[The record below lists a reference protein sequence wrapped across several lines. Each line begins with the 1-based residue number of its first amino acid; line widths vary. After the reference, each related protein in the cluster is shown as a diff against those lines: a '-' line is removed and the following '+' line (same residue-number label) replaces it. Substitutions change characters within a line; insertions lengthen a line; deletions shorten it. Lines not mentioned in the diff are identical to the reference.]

1 MVPNQ
6 ALETQMAAKSS
17 PGALNNSKSS
27 LGGLNAFKSIPGGP
41 KWVQIKPWRPE
52 WLQNGCNVGL
62 EGANPR
68 KGRFREEI
76 GRREAQGGR
85 GVEL

>member
-1 MVPNQ
+1 
-6 ALETQMAAKSS
+6 MAAKSS

-85 GVEL
+85 GFEL

>member
-1 MVPNQ
+1 
-6 ALETQMAAKSS
+6 MAAKSS
-17 PGALNNSKSS
+17 PGAVNNSKSS

-52 WLQNGCNVGL
+52 WLQNSSNVGL

-68 KGRFREEI
+68 NCRFREEI
-76 GRREAQGGR
+76 GRREVQGGR
-85 GVEL
+85 GGRGGR

>member
-1 MVPNQ
+1 
-6 ALETQMAAKSS
+6 MAAKSS
-17 PGALNNSKSS
+17 PGALNKSKLS

-52 WLQNGCNVGL
+52 WLQNQNGCNVGL

-68 KGRFREEI
+68 KGRFSEEI
-76 GRREAQGGR
+76 GWREAQGGR